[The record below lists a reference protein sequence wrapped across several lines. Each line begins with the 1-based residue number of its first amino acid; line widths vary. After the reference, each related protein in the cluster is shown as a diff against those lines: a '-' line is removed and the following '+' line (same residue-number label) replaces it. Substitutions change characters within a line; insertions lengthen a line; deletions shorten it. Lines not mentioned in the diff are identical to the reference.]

1 MIDSQFA
8 QLLNDKYALSQVTE
22 KATTP
27 ISTIYAAANTWGN
40 QTAEVELFGEALG
53 EEASASIAH
62 LAGSLEWLEDP
73 AVARIRDCGVTPAGQ
88 LYVIRDEVGG
98 NPLRSLIDGR
108 VSWGTP
114 FTYSEAERL
123 LAPVARAVDRFNAS
137 GHPNFLARS
146 IDPDFLLVQPGSP
159 AVPVVLTMAGPT
171 AGAAGL
177 VSEAKNR
184 RRFADVVSQLTAQP
198 VDEELLETTGSAAG
212 YLDALA
218 NPPAPAPQYW
228 EPQQQFPDTDPGMEA
243 VTEQYVQADY
253 PLVHEAP
260 KPKRKAWPWVLASVL
275 LLGGAGAGGYWWYS
289 QNGATEPWKGGD
301 AEIAQAFP
309 QLVSQED
316 GGQGF
321 NGMTCHSQSAEG
333 DAEAKIRCSNSDAG
347 VSIFKYSS
355 AEQRDASIAADGE
368 RERFGNDACQF
379 TSAELT
385 GQNLPAY
392 FLAPEGDLA
401 TYSFLV
407 NGENA
412 QQLRLQ
418 LPIC

>member
-22 KATTP
+22 KAATP
-27 ISTIYAAANTWGN
+27 ISTVYAAANTWGN

-53 EEASASIAH
+53 EDASKSIAH
-62 LAGSLEWLEDP
+62 IAGSLEWLEDP

-88 LYVIRDEVGG
+88 LYVVRDEVGG

-108 VSWGTP
+108 VTWGTP
-114 FTYSEAERL
+114 FTYAEAERL

-146 IDPDFLLVQPGSP
+146 IDPEYLLVQPGSP
-159 AVPVVLTMAGPT
+159 AVPVVLAMAGPT
-171 AGAAGL
+171 AGATGL
-177 VSEAKNR
+177 VSEATNR

-198 VDEELLETTGSAAG
+198 VDEELLEATGSAAG

-218 NPPAPAPQYW
+218 NPPAPAP
-228 EPQQQFPDTDPGMEA
+228 ERPQQQFPDTDPGMEA
-243 VTEQYVQADY
+243 VTEQYAPADY
-253 PLVHEAP
+253 APVYQEP
-260 KPKRKAWPWVLASVL
+260 KPKRRAWPWVLAAAL

-289 QNGATEPWKGGD
+289 QNGATDPWTGGD

-316 GGQGF
+316 GGKGF
-321 NGMTCHSQSAEG
+321 HGMTCRSQSAEG
-333 DAEAKIRCSNSDAG
+333 GAEAKIRCSNPDAG
-347 VSIFKYSS
+347 VSIFKYGS

-368 RERFGNDACQF
+368 RERFGNDTCQF
-379 TSAELT
+379 TSAELK
-385 GQNLPAY
+385 GQDLPAY

-407 NGENA
+407 NGKDA

>member
-1 MIDSQFA
+1 MTDPQFA

-27 ISTIYAAANTWGN
+27 ISTVYAAANTWGN
-40 QTAEVELFGEALG
+40 HTAEVELFGEVVG
-53 EEASASIAH
+53 EDASASIAQT
-62 LAGSLEWLEDP
+62 AGSLEWLEDP

-88 LYVIRDEVGG
+88 LYVVRDEVGG

-114 FTYSEAERL
+114 FTNAEAERL

-146 IDPDFLLVQPGSP
+146 IDPDYLMVQPGSP
-159 AVPVVLTMAGPT
+159 AVPVVLAMAGPT

-177 VSEAKNR
+177 VSEATNR

-198 VDEELLETTGSAAG
+198 VDEGLLEATGSAAG

-218 NPPAPAPQYW
+218 NPPAPAP
-228 EPQQQFPDTDPGMEA
+228 ERPQQQFPDTDPGMEA
-243 VTEQYVQADY
+243 VTEQYAPVDY
-253 PLVHEAP
+253 APVYEAP
-260 KPKRKAWPWVLASVL
+260 KPKRKAWPWALAAALV
-275 LLGGAGAGGYWWYS
+275 LGGAGAGGYWWYS
-289 QNGATEPWKGGD
+289 QNAATEPWAGGD

-316 GGQGF
+316 GGKGF
-321 NGMTCHSQSAEG
+321 HGMTCRSQSAEG
-333 DAEAKIRCSNSDAG
+333 AAEAKIRCSSPDAG
-347 VSIFKYSS
+347 VSIVKYGS

-368 RERFGNDACQF
+368 QERFGNDACQF
-379 TSAELT
+379 TSTELT
-385 GQNLPAY
+385 GQDLPAY

-401 TYSFLV
+401 AYSFLV
-407 NGENA
+407 NGKDA